1 MNKYLLTVIGIL
13 IFSAIH
19 AQIITVY
26 NGENNRPLEL
36 VTLWSENP
44 KTSAITNAKGQA
56 DISSFEGAEEIKIR
70 LLGFEEKNISY
81 SELSAVEWKV
91 YIFPNNISL
100 NQVVVSA
107 TRWDE
112 FQKDVPAKVTGI
124 TPRDISLQNPQ
135 TTADVLGTSGE
146 VFIQKSQQGG
156 GSPMIRGFATNR
168 LLIAV
173 DGVRMNNAIF
183 RSGNLQNVISIDP
196 FTLERTEVLFGPG
209 SVIYG
214 SDAIGGVM
222 SFQTI
227 TPQFSLSDQPLVTG
241 KAATRYS
248 SANNEFTGHVD
259 AQVGWKK
266 WAFATS
272 ISQFNYGD
280 LRMGSNGP
288 EEYLRPEYVVRI
300 DSTDRVIANDDP
312 LVQKHTGFSQSNVMQ
327 KVRFRPNAK
336 WDFQYGFHYSETSDY
351 DRYDRLI
358 RYRNGS
364 PRSAEW
370 YYGPQIWMMNNLNI
384 NYNANNAW
392 FDQMDVRLAHQQFE
406 ESRNDRDFGDDILN
420 RRLEEV
426 TALSA
431 NLDFRKFFGDRHEL
445 YYGAEAVFNDVQSTG
460 MFTDISDGS
469 MGDAPSRYPNSTWG
483 SYAAYLN
490 YQFQASEKISYR
502 AGVRYNQYLL
512 NANFDTAFYNFPF
525 QTAEINNGAVSGS
538 LGVMYHPS
546 ERWSISANL
555 STGFRAPNIDDI
567 GKVFDS
573 EPGSVVVPNPDLSA
587 EYAYNAEVGIAHIL
601 GNSVKID
608 ATAFYTLLDNALV
621 RRDFLLNGNDSIFY
635 DGELSNVQAIQNAAQ
650 ARVYGFQVGIEVKL
664 ARGLELSSRYNI
676 QKGEEELDD
685 GSTSPLRHAAP
696 GFGLTRINYRVQNLT
711 LEGNVQYSGA
721 MRFEDLPF
729 GEADKD
735 FIYAID
741 ENGNP
746 YSPAWY
752 MVNFKAMYQLSDIWT
767 LSGGL
772 ENITDQRYRPYSS
785 GLVAPGRNFILS
797 LRAQF

>member
-1 MNKYLLTVIGIL
+1 MNKYLLTVLGTL
-13 IFSAIH
+13 LFSAVH

-44 KTSAITNAKGQA
+44 KTSAITNSKGQA
-56 DISSFEGAEEIKIR
+56 NIASFEDADEIKIR
-70 LLGFEEKNISY
+70 LLGFEEKNMSY
-81 SELSAVEWKV
+81 AELKAVEWKV

-124 TPRDISLQNPQ
+124 SPRDISLQSPQ

-227 TPQFSLSDQPLVTG
+227 TPQFSLGDQPLVSG
-241 KAATRYS
+241 KAVSRYA
-248 SANNEFTGHVD
+248 SANREFTGHVD
-259 AQVGWKK
+259 LQVGWKK
-266 WAFATS
+266 WAIATS
-272 ISQFNYGD
+272 LSQFNYGD
-280 LRMGSNGP
+280 LRMGSKGP

-300 DSTDRVIANDDP
+300 DSMDRVISNSDP
-312 LVQKHTGFSQSNVMQ
+312 QIQKHTGYSQSNLMQ
-327 KVRFRPNAK
+327 KVRFRPNDQ
-336 WDFQYGFHYSETSDY
+336 WDFEYGFHYSETSDY

-358 RYRNGS
+358 RYRNGM

-370 YYGPQIWMMNNLNI
+370 YYGPQVWVMNNLSI
-384 NYNANNAW
+384 NHNANSDW
-392 FDQMDVRLAHQQFE
+392 FDQMDIRLAHQEFR
-406 ESRNDRDFGDDILN
+406 ESRNDRDFGDDVLN
-420 RRLEEV
+420 RREEEV
-426 TALSA
+426 IALSA
-431 NLDFRKFFGDRHEL
+431 NMDFRKFIGERHEV
-445 YYGAEAVFNDVQSTG
+445 YYGIEAVWNDVNSTG
-460 MFTDISDGS
+460 SFENISTGDIGN
-469 MGDAPSRYPNSTWG
+469 APSRYPMSTWG

-490 YQFQASEKISYR
+490 YQFEATEKISYR
-502 AGVRYNQYLL
+502 AGIRYNQYAL
-512 NANFDTAFYNFPF
+512 NASFDTTFYNFPF
-525 QTAEINNGAVSGS
+525 QSAQINNGAVSGS
-538 LGVMYHPS
+538 FGVMYHPR
-546 ERWSISANL
+546 EKWSISANL

-573 EPGSVVVPNPDLSA
+573 EPGSVVVPNPNLAA
-587 EYAYNAEVGIAHIL
+587 EYAYNAEIGVAHIL
-601 GNSVKID
+601 GTSVKID
-608 ATAFYTLLDNALV
+608 GTAFYTLLNNALV
-621 RRDFLLNGNDSIFY
+621 RRDFTLNGNDSIFY
-635 DGELSNVQAIQNAAQ
+635 DGEWSNVQAIQNAAQ
-650 ARVYGFQVGIEVKL
+650 ARVYGIQVGLEAKIS
-664 ARGLELSSRYNI
+664 RGLEFSTRYNI
-676 QKGEEELDD
+676 QKGVEELDD

-696 GFGLTRINYRVQNLT
+696 WFGITRLNYRIQNLT
-711 LEGNVQYSGA
+711 IELNTQYSGA
-721 MRFEDLPF
+721 MKYEDLPF

-735 FIYAID
+735 FIYATD
-741 ENGNP
+741 QNGNP

-752 MVNFKAMYQLSDIWT
+752 TLNFKAMYQLNDIWMIST
-767 LSGGL
+767 GI

>member
-1 MNKYLLTVIGIL
+1 MKYIAFIAGIL
-13 IFSAIH
+13 FFFSSQ
-19 AQIITVY
+19 AQIITVL

-44 KTSAITNAKGQA
+44 YRSAITNAKGQA
-56 DISSFEGAEEIKIR
+56 DISEFEGADEIKIR
-70 LLGFEEKNISY
+70 LLGFEEKNTSY
-81 SELSAVEWKV
+81 AELERQNWVVNLFA
-91 YIFPNNISL
+91 NNISL

-112 FQKDVPAKVTGI
+112 FQKDVPVKVSGI
-124 TPRDISLQNPQ
+124 SPRDISLQSPQ

-227 TPQFSLSDQPLVTG
+227 TPQLSLDDQPLVTG
-241 KAATRYS
+241 KAISRYS
-248 SANNEFTGHVD
+248 SANSEFTGHLDV
-259 AQVGWKK
+259 QLGWKN
-266 WAFATS
+266 WAIASSF
-272 ISQFNYGD
+272 SQFNYGD
-280 LRMGSNGP
+280 LRMGAHGP

-300 DSTDRVIANDDP
+300 DSTDQVISNSDP
-312 LVQKHTGFSQSNVMQ
+312 LLQRGTGYSQTNLMQ
-327 KVRFRPNAK
+327 KIRFRPSSDWN
-336 WDFQYGFHYSETSDY
+336 FEYGFHYSETSNY

-358 RYRNGS
+358 RYRNGT

-370 YYGPQIWMMNNLNI
+370 YYGPQVWMMNNFNI
-384 NYNANNAW
+384 NYNANNSL

-406 ESRNDRDFGDDILN
+406 ESRNDRDFGGDILN
-420 RRLEEV
+420 RRFEEV

-431 NLDFRKFFGDRHEL
+431 NLDFRKFIGERHEL
-445 YYGAEAVFNDVQSTG
+445 YYGVEAVWNDVSSRG
-460 MFTDISDGS
+460 SFKNISNGNI
-469 MGDAPSRYPNSTWG
+469 GEAPSRYPNSTWG

-502 AGVRYNQYLL
+502 AGIRYNQYIL

-525 QTAEINNGAVSGS
+525 QSAEINNGALSGS
-538 LGVMYHPS
+538 FGIMYHPGDK
-546 ERWSISANL
+546 WSVSANL

-573 EPGSVVVPNPDLSA
+573 EPGSVVVPNPNLSA
-587 EYAYNAEVGIAHIL
+587 EYAYNAEVGVAHIL
-601 GNSVKID
+601 GNSIKLD
-608 ATAFYTLLDNALV
+608 ATAFYTILDNALV
-621 RRDFLLNGNDSIFY
+621 RRDFTLNGNDSIFY

-650 ARVYGFQVGIEVKL
+650 ARVYGLQLGVEVKI

-676 QKGEEELDD
+676 QKGEEELVD

-696 GFGLTRINYRVQNLT
+696 WFGITRMNYRIQNLT
-711 LEGNVQYSGA
+711 LEGNIQYNGEMSL
-721 MRFEDLPF
+721 EDLPF

-735 FIYAID
+735 FIYAVD

-746 YSPAWY
+746 YSPGWY
-752 MVNFKAMYQLSDIWT
+752 TLNFKAMYQLSETWMI
-767 LSGGL
+767 SGGL
-772 ENITDQRYRPYSS
+772 ENLTNQRYRPYSS